1 MAVQIESLG
10 YRRRLARI
18 FPFLEWLP
26 LVNRRTLGA
35 DLSAGLTGAIVV
47 LPQGVA
53 FATIAGMPPEYGLY
67 AGIVPAI
74 VAALFGSSW
83 HLVSGPTTAASI
95 VLYSSLSAFATPGS
109 ADYVQLAITLA
120 FMVGAIEITMGLFRL
135 GALVNFISHSVV
147 IGFTAGAGILIAANQ
162 VKNFFGLPVPQ
173 GATFHDVAV
182 YLVEHIGD
190 ISPTVTAVGA
200 VTLVSGILARRLIPR
215 IPYMIVAILAGSLV
229 ALVLEFGFGA
239 AIPTVGALPSHPP
252 PLSAPSFSMQVMRD
266 LAPTALAVTLF
277 ALTEALS
284 ISRALAVR
292 SGQHINSN
300 QEFIG
305 QGLSNIAGSFFSS
318 YVATGSFNRSGLNY
332 DAGAQTPVAAMIGG
346 LALLAVIV
354 LVAPFAAY
362 LPNAAMA
369 GILFLVAW
377 GLIDFKHIAQIVRA
391 SRSETAVLAVT
402 FLATLFF
409 PLEFAIFAGVL
420 LSLLLY
426 LNRASHPTILS
437 RVPDPTAPG
446 RKFTSAD
453 HLPECP
459 QLKILRIDGSLFF
472 GAVNYFQETLRAY
485 ARKRPDQKHIALFM
499 SGVNFIDVAGAEALT
514 QESRRLRERG
524 GGLYLVNVKE
534 AVCSRLRRGR
544 YIGEIGGE
552 NVFASKT
559 QAFAAIYP
567 KLDRP
572 TCMDCRARIFR
583 ECVSEFGKPEPL
595 PAVPAQA
602 LPEIVAEKAPRRILA
617 VVALDYGD
625 HDLARYAS
633 ALAQSLGAKLAFGHV
648 AEWEPGFGFEGYLT
662 PAEVEKKLEAV
673 VHKKLDDLAA
683 EVGAADVETFAAFP
697 GWDRGI
703 ADLVRDWKPDLV
715 VVPSNKDHDLSGGG
729 RLVVRDWE
737 CDAVIFRVPLFGAF
751 GRAVKSWLGDG
762 SDSDSAAR

>member
-1 MAVQIESLG
+1 MAPRIESLG
-10 YRRRLARI
+10 FRRRVARA

-26 LVNRRTLGA
+26 LVNRRSLVA

-74 VAALFGSSW
+74 VGALFGSSW

-95 VLYSSLSAFATPGS
+95 VLYSSLSVLAEPGS

-120 FMVGAIEITMGLFRL
+120 FMVGAIEIVMGLFRL

-162 VKNFFGLPVPQ
+162 VKDFFGLPIPR

-182 YLVEHIGD
+182 FFVEHIGD
-190 ISPTVTAVGA
+190 ISPAATTVGV
-200 VTLVSGILARRLIPR
+200 VTLLSGILSRRMIPR
-215 IPYMIVAILAGSLV
+215 IPYMLVAIVAGSLV
-229 ALVLEFGFGA
+229 ALAFEFGLDA
-239 AIPTVGALPSHPP
+239 PITMVGALPSHPP
-252 PLSAPSFSMQVMRD
+252 PLSMPTFTMQAMRD
-266 LAPTALAVTLF
+266 LAPAALAVTLF

-300 QEFIG
+300 QEFLG

-332 DAGAQTPVAAMIGG
+332 EAGAKTPLAAMIGG
-346 LALLAVIV
+346 AALLAVIV
-354 LVAPFAAY
+354 LVAPLAAY

-377 GLIDFKHIAQIVRA
+377 GLIDFKHIAQIARA
-391 SRSETAVLAVT
+391 SRSETAVLVVT
-402 FLATLFF
+402 FLSTLFF

-426 LNRASHPTILS
+426 LNRTSHPTILS
-437 RVPDPTAPG
+437 RVPNPDTARG
-446 RKFTSAD
+446 KFTSSD

-459 QLKILRIDGSLFF
+459 QVKILRIDGSLFF
-472 GAVNYFQETLRAY
+472 GAVNFFQETLRAY
-485 ARKRPDQKHIALFM
+485 ERKRPDQKHIALFM
-499 SGVNFIDVAGAEALT
+499 SGVNFVDVAGAEALA
-514 QESRRLRERG
+514 QVARRRRESG
-524 GGLYLVNVKE
+524 GGLYLINTKE
-534 AVCSRLRRGR
+534 AVRTRLHRGR
-544 YIGEIGGE
+544 YIGEIGEE
-552 NVFASKT
+552 NLFVSKT
-559 QAFAAIYP
+559 EAFSSIYR
-567 KLDRP
+567 KLDRAI
-572 TCMDCRARIFR
+572 CLDCRARIFR
-583 ECVSEFGKPEPL
+583 ECVSEYGKPEPL
-595 PAVPAQA
+595 PVAPAPL
-602 LPEIVAEKAPRRILA
+602 LPPILAEKPHKRILA
-617 VVALDYGD
+617 VFALDVGD
-625 HDLARYAS
+625 HDLAQYAWD
-633 ALAQSLGAKLAFGHV
+633 LARDLDAKLAFGHV

-662 PAEVEKKLEAV
+662 PAEVEKKLEEV
-673 VHKKLDDLAA
+673 VHQKLKDLAA
-683 EVGAADVETFAAFP
+683 EVGASEVETLAAFP

-703 ADLVRDWKPDLV
+703 ADLARAWKPDLV

-729 RLVVRDWE
+729 RLTVRDWE
-737 CDAVIFRVPLFGAF
+737 CDAVIYRVPWFGAL
-751 GRAVKSWLGDG
+751 GRAVKSLWVGPDTAG
-762 SDSDSAAR
+762 R